1 MKRNTTPCPRNCG
14 RVAQVNIRFGIL
26 PCGQCQ
32 LEDRRTKIKHQP
44 EFATMSQASRVQA
57 DRDKNAKDVIQPWS
71 GKGNKPNPDF
81 VKAYPEH
88 ASSYFNNEQ
97 LRQL

>member
-1 MKRNTTPCPRNCG
+1 
-14 RVAQVNIRFGIL
+14 
-26 PCGQCQ
+26 
-32 LEDRRTKIKHQP
+32 
-44 EFATMSQASRVQA
+44 MSQASRVQA